1 MNFADLKTLVIT
13 RAIPGRVARER
24 VPSVQRHVVS
34 GLIDLQTFVPG
45 LQEKNT
51 THHDG
56 SASYMCG
63 GMEVDRPSGEI
74 LEVYAM
80 RGDVPNE
87 DGGITSACQCRVDYD
102 VYGIEFVRS
111 RCREYSDQGG
121 RLTNDDGSYVQMLP
135 QECGFFAI
143 DEPAGK
149 ILAYPAAVMPWNL
162 FVRYSAIIQTY
173 DESDDV
179 IDLTESQIDLLILWV
194 QAKYESDLRCW
205 ENAGHLS
212 AQYERAR
219 RDEIYRVTNELRP
232 AIVRRSQRN
241 SDPCGFVSRP
251 RCNVPY
257 ADA

>member
-1 MNFADLKTLVIT
+1 MTFTDLKTLVIT

-45 LQEKNT
+45 LAEKNT

-63 GMEVDRPSGEI
+63 GMEVDLPGGDI
-74 LEVYAM
+74 LEVYAL

-87 DGGITSACQCRVDYD
+87 DGGITASCQCRVDYD
-102 VYGIEFVRS
+102 VYGLDFVRA
-111 RCREYSDQGG
+111 RCREYTNSGG
-121 RLTNDDGSYVQMLP
+121 RLTNDDGEYVQMLP
-135 QECGFFAI
+135 QNSGFYAV
-143 DEPAGK
+143 DVAAGK

-162 FVRYSAIIQTY
+162 YVRFSSIIQAY
-173 DESDDV
+173 DDEDTV
-179 IDLTESQIDLLILWV
+179 IDLTPSQIDLLILWV

-205 ENAGHLS
+205 ENATHLM

-219 RDEIYRVTNELRP
+219 RDEIFRITNELVP
-232 AIVRRSQRN
+232 AIIRRSPRN
-241 SDPCGFVSRP
+241 PPTVGFLSRP
-251 RCNVPY
+251 RCDVPY
-257 ADA
+257 VDA